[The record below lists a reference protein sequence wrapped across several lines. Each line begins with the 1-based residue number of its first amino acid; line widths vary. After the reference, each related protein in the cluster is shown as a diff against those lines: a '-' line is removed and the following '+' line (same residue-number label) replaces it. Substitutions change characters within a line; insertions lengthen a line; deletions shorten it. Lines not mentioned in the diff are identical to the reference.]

1 MATLA
6 AILDVTAAAER
17 AERSASAPAMRRPE
31 WIIGAFLVYAPVLA
45 FLLGRPPAL
54 GMQLAALNAAAIF
67 AYAALIYFD
76 SLKTNKVLRALRD
89 WVPLGMVLVAYREM
103 GRFALPHTGYPL
115 ESRWVVWDR
124 LFLNGGGRAAI
135 EFLGPV
141 WPSILEI
148 AYALVYTL
156 APLALVALY
165 LYGRRSRIDRFLA
178 VFVLGVLLCYVQ
190 FPFWPSEPPRTVFSG
205 QDLPT
210 YITIFR
216 RFNLWMLGNYGIH
229 TSVFPS
235 AHVAG
240 ALSVAYGMRQAIP
253 ERKWLYRAVFVIA
266 ALIALATVYGRYHYL
281 ADATYGAVVATFA
294 AALVNRLY
302 QSGQSGSRAS
312 ASETAAW
319 STSFPSAPRRSV
331 PPAAVVATTHGIRAS
346 EQQRFHPV
354 SVDFRFGRRPLEH
367 GEAAVLRGD
376 ERDGIVLI
384 VDELRGR

>member
-1 MATLA
+1 MATLT
-6 AILDVTAAAER
+6 AISDVTAAAER
-17 AERSASAPAMRRPE
+17 AGGSAAALAVRRPE
-31 WIIGAFLVYAPVLA
+31 WIVRAFLVYAPVLA
-45 FLLGRPPAL
+45 FLLGRSPAL
-54 GMQLAALNAAAIF
+54 GMQLAALNLAAIL
-67 AYAALIYFD
+67 AYDALIYFD
-76 SLKTNKVLRALRD
+76 SLKPNKVLRALRD
-89 WVPLGMVLVAYREM
+89 WVPLGMVLLAYREM
-103 GRFALPHTGYPL
+103 GRFALPHTAYPL

-141 WPSILEI
+141 WPSVLEI

-156 APLALVALY
+156 APLALAALY
-165 LYGRRSRIDRFLA
+165 LYGRRSQIDRFLT

-253 ERKWLYRAVFVIA
+253 ERKWLYRALFVIA

-294 AALVNRLY
+294 AALVNRLH

-319 STSFPSAPRRSV
+319 SASFPSAPPRRSV
-331 PPAAVVATTHGIRAS
+331 PPTVPLRPAT
-346 EQQRFHPV
+346 P
-354 SVDFRFGRRPLEH
+354 
-367 GEAAVLRGD
+367 
-376 ERDGIVLI
+376 
-384 VDELRGR
+384 